1 MFLQQPRRHKPNTG
15 SRGLPVFLAANVGS
29 PKCLEGYFL
38 IAICNCYMPRN
49 THRTFTWKELDLLF
63 SLKSKWKRTEL
74 VFTLPL
80 YTCVPVDTHTHRAK
94 AERDRQGCGLWD
106 FVCNSSFV
114 ITKCFSNLY
123 AHFFVVVSAAPLLC
137 RCTLCRELIWQN
149 DDSSESVQCINDFV
163 FWISSLCSSLFF
175 LCKLFVVQSI
185 NAVPTR
191 EAQTNRNYVHIQHI
205 CRSK

>member
-15 SRGLPVFLAANVGS
+15 SRGLPAFLAANVGS

-63 SLKSKWKRTEL
+63 SLRSKWRRTEL

-80 YTCVPVDTHTHRAK
+80 YTCVPVDTHTHTEPKQR
-94 AERDRQGCGLWD
+94 EIDRVAVCEI

-114 ITKCFSNLY
+114 ITLNAFLIY
-123 AHFFVVVSAAPLLC
+123 MRIFFVVVSAAPLLC

-149 DDSSESVQCINDFV
+149 DDSSESVQCMNDLV

-175 LCKLFVVQSI
+175 FVQTI
-185 NAVPTR
+185 CGAVNKCCAYKR
-191 EAQTNRNYVHIQHI
+191 GTN
-205 CRSK
+205 K

>member
-15 SRGLPVFLAANVGS
+15 SRGLLLNAWKGVFWSQSATAKCHEIHTGPLPEKSLTCFSHWRANGRGQSSFLLSRCIPVFL
-29 PKCLEGYFL
+29 L
-38 IAICNCYMPRN
+38 
-49 THRTFTWKELDLLF
+49 
-63 SLKSKWKRTEL
+63 
-74 VFTLPL
+74 
-80 YTCVPVDTHTHRAK
+80 THTHTQSQSR
-94 AERDRQGCGLWD
+94 ERSTGLR
-106 FVCNSSFV
+106 FVRFCLQQQFCNYS
-114 ITKCFSNLY
+114 KCFSNLY
-123 AHFFVVVSAAPLLC
+123 AHFFVFVSAAPLLC

-191 EAQTNRNYVHIQHI
+191 EAQTNRNYVHIQQI
-205 CRSK
+205 CSSK

>member
-15 SRGLPVFLAANVGS
+15 SRGLPAFLAANVGS

-63 SLKSKWKRTEL
+63 SLRSKWRRTEL

-106 FVCNSSFV
+106 FCLQQQFCNYS
-114 ITKCFSNLY
+114 KCFSNLY
-123 AHFFVVVSAAPLLC
+123 AHFFFC
-137 RCTLCRELIWQN
+137 CFC
-149 DDSSESVQCINDFV
+149 
-163 FWISSLCSSLFF
+163 CSSALPVHFVSRVDLTEWWLLWVCSVHKRFCFLDFF
-175 LCKLFVVQSI
+175 SLLKSI
-185 NAVPTR
+185 FFCA
-191 EAQTNRNYVHIQHI
+191 NYLWCSQ
-205 CRSK
+205 